1 MADQWFTTHQAAA
14 ITGLSQRQLQYWR
27 KTYLITPSQLTPGG
41 HARYS
46 FADLIA
52 LRAAKR
58 LIEADVSVQ
67 RIRRCIGTLTSF
79 LPEVKQPLNE
89 LSVVVTGDVVLV
101 LHGESAFDAL
111 TGQNWV
117 MPVAELARDAER
129 IKGKEEVPEQGE
141 LFRENG
147 REERSA

>member
-1 MADQWFTTHQAAA
+1 MADQWFTSHQAAA
-14 ITGLSQRQLQYWR
+14 ITGLSPRQLQYWR
-27 KTYLITPSQLTPGG
+27 KTHLITPSHSTSGG

-52 LRAAKR
+52 LKAAKR
-58 LIEADVSVQ
+58 LIEADISVQ

-79 LPEVKQPLNE
+79 LPAVEQPLNE
-89 LSVVVTGDVVLV
+89 LSIIVTGDVVLV

-117 MPVAELARDAER
+117 MPVAELAREAELV
-129 IKGKEEVPEQGE
+129 KGKEEVPEQGE
-141 LFRENG
+141 LFRKDS
-147 REERSA
+147 REERFA